1 MMRLVVAV
9 MIAHRP
15 GRHDTIGE
23 DSMQFVEED
32 RGDVMGILHSRS
44 EEVSAE
50 TVRRGHPPILPRGLT
65 LSATGTAV
73 AEVESLV
80 CERVAGRGPLAA
92 VRTRLRAEL
101 R

>member
-1 MMRLVVAV
+1 MPRAGGDDRLDLRGRGRKHDSIREVPGMMRLVVAV

-50 TVRRGHPPILPRGLT
+50 TVRSGHPPILPRGLT
-65 LSATGTAV
+65 LSAT
-73 AEVESLV
+73 
-80 CERVAGRGPLAA
+80 
-92 VRTRLRAEL
+92 
-101 R
+101 